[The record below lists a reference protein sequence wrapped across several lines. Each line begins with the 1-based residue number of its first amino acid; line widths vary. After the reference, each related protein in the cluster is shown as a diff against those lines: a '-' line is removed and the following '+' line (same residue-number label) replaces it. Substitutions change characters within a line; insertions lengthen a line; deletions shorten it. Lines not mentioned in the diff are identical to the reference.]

1 MHPVKLWSKTTEPS
15 SYEQI
20 YTYLEQAL
28 NDCSTF
34 ITDLE
39 VDYFQAATKTV
50 NTSNRSLPV
59 VALTSWSEPLN
70 ELRDAR
76 LLRDIRNGKTI
87 RELLGEARIGTL
99 LGPFSDESVV
109 LMKRMLD
116 KTSEQLYS
124 QMPILISR
132 INDSMDLMERYF
144 LSFYEINEIE
154 DIIQKKSKEVPPVCP
169 LRDSSRRPRPAPF
182 SSRIHTWRRPIVM
195 RSPVGCTCSK

>member
-1 MHPVKLWSKTTEPS
+1 MHPVKLWSQTTEPS

-20 YTYLEQAL
+20 YAYLEQAL
-28 NDCSTF
+28 NDCSTV

-50 NTSNRSLPV
+50 NASNRSLPV

-109 LMKRMLD
+109 LMKRVLD

-132 INDSMDLMERYF
+132 INESMDLMERYF

-169 LRDSSRRPRPAPF
+169 LRGSSRQSRPPSF
-182 SSRIHTWRRPIVM
+182 SSRIHTWRLPIVM
-195 RSPVGCTCSK
+195 RSHVGCTCSK